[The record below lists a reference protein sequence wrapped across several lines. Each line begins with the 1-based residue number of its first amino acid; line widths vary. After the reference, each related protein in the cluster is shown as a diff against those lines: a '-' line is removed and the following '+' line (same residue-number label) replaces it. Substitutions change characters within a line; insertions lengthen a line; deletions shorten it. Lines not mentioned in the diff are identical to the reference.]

1 MYAVLVSLVPT
12 GIRVIYSVVAFFVD
26 SSTLNPITG
35 SLAIRVVLS
44 VVPEMVAVVLLLGAG
59 LMTAV
64 GDRSGPGCR

>member
-1 MYAVLVSLVPT
+1 LYAVLVSLVPT

-44 VVPEMVAVVLLLGAG
+44 VVPEMVAVIILLGAG

-64 GDRSGPGCR
+64 GDRKQTRV